1 MRNICNAMCRSSCIL
16 GFYKQLCLSFSAM
29 GSPGL
34 ASQAEGEGKQLDM
47 KGERTI
53 RFPMLFA
60 LKPIA
65 HRLYGTKKVELA

>member
-1 MRNICNAMCRSSCIL
+1 
-16 GFYKQLCLSFSAM
+16 M